1 MQKSSNTSSSSA
13 PTYSSTGDSEKDA
26 IDSVVNR
33 AKVLSPRRNTT
44 NAESIDAL
52 VCEQLAHFG
61 IAETSAYGK
70 ALGNT
75 ARHLYNA
82 QADVMQLWDI
92 TSNTLKTLN
101 KEDRV
106 SYFNAKKFLSF
117 QIAKILDTLQN
128 PFRATY
134 QSLSGGNGTQGHYP
148 LFDNVTALFSA
159 TPVIVKTATYVY
171 ACTEWVDDAFQG
183 KEFTHQIYSRLL
195 NPTNISLANAIVD
208 LEAGPY
214 ASEYLA
220 WNFNSGMAAID
231 ALLSNV
237 LSHSDVLIV
246 SRNVYGGVYQ
256 LLHDYF
262 ARANRMD
269 IQIVWFDGYDAD
281 SFAKC
286 LAQTKK
292 QHAERLASGANLHVY
307 LESPCNPHGYV
318 LDVPQICK
326 MAHTENALVMLDSTL
341 ATPVL
346 SQPLQQPEKTA
357 RPDYVVHSYTK
368 DLCGSGATT
377 AGVVIGEVHRMFQP
391 KGSCQNNVDWSQTM
405 FWDVY
410 YIKGAFLDS
419 EKAFD
424 ILNGMKTLEQRML
437 NKVINTQVLTT
448 FLNAHPL
455 IRVNSHALP
464 SHANAGLRKK
474 LHKHGWPCPLFTVD
488 MAQAN
493 LSREVFTRFFDA
505 LEPAFSHQ
513 VSIGQNN
520 TIILCPAL
528 TSHSELSREEQ
539 KKANIE
545 LTTMRIAMG
554 TDNVKQL
561 IAHFMLAAK
570 HFIEPHMPGFCDG
583 FMDNK
588 RIDTLYVSTSEQVCR
603 EHFSSVKSMDALME
617 VYD

>member
-1 MQKSSNTSSSSA
+1 MQSSSQHNK
-13 PTYSSTGDSEKDA
+13 PNHVDSTTLQH
-26 IDSVVNR
+26 
-33 AKVLSPRRNTT
+33 AKVLSPRRNSTE
-44 NAESIDAL
+44 AGSIDAL
-52 VCEQLAHFG
+52 VNEQLAHFG
-61 IAETSAYGK
+61 IDPHSNYGQ
-70 ALGNT
+70 ALSET
-75 ARHLYNA
+75 ARHLYHA
-82 QADVMQLWDI
+82 QANVMQLWDI
-92 TSNTLKTLN
+92 TSSTLSSLN

-106 SYFNAKKFLSF
+106 AYFNAKKFLSF

-134 QSLSGGNGTQGHYP
+134 QSLAGGEGAQSHYP

-159 TPVIVKTATYVY
+159 TPVVVRTATYVY

-208 LEAGPY
+208 LEAGPH
-214 ASEYLA
+214 ASHYLA

-231 ALLSNV
+231 AVLSNV
-237 LSHSDVLIV
+237 LSHGDVLIV

-269 IQIVWFDGYDAD
+269 IQIAWFDGYDKE
-281 SFAKC
+281 SFAEF
-286 LAQTKK
+286 LATTQNKYRG
-292 QHAERLASGANLHVY
+292 RLDKGANLHVY

-318 LDVPQICK
+318 LDVPEICK
-326 MAHTENALVMLDSTL
+326 QAHANNALVMLDSTL

-346 SQPLQQPEKTA
+346 HQPLQHKEENA
-357 RPDYVVHSYTK
+357 RPDYVIHSYTK

-377 AGVVIGEVHRMFQP
+377 AGVVIGAAHRMFQP
-391 KGSCQNNVDWSQTM
+391 KGSSINGVDWSQTL

-424 ILNGMKTLEQRML
+424 VLNGMKTLEQRML
-437 NKVINTQVLTT
+437 TKVINTKVFTA
-448 FLNAHPL
+448 FLNVHPK
-455 IRVNSHALP
+455 IRVNCHGLP
-464 SHANAGLRKK
+464 THANAGLREKQ
-474 LHKHGWPCPLFTVD
+474 HKNGWPCTLFTVD
-488 MAQAN
+488 MAPAN
-493 LSREVFTRFFDA
+493 LPKDVFTRFFDA

-513 VSIGQNN
+513 VSIGQSN

-528 TSHSELSREEQ
+528 TSHSELSSDEQ
-539 KKANIE
+539 KKAGID

-554 TDNVKQL
+554 TDNVKQQ

-570 HFIEPHMPGFCDG
+570 HFIAPHTPDFC
-583 FMDNK
+583 
-588 RIDTLYVSTSEQVCR
+588 
-603 EHFSSVKSMDALME
+603 EHFMSYADIDALYTAISAE
-617 VYD
+617 VCAQHFANTPSMAKLMGGLD

>member
-1 MQKSSNTSSSSA
+1 MQSPFEN
-13 PTYSSTGDSEKDA
+13 
-26 IDSVVNR
+26 
-33 AKVLSPRRNTT
+33 AKLLSPRRNTT
-44 NAESIDAL
+44 AADSVESL
-52 VCEQLAHFG
+52 VSEQLDHFG
-61 IAETSAYGK
+61 IAADSDYGK
-70 ALGNT
+70 ALAAT
-75 ARHLYNA
+75 ANHLYHA
-82 QADVMQLWDI
+82 QSDVMRLWDI
-92 TSNTLKTLN
+92 TSNTLKSLN

-106 SYFNAKKFLSF
+106 AYFNAKKFLSF

-134 QSLSGGNGTQGHYP
+134 QSLAGGNASQGHYP

-159 TPVIVKTATYVY
+159 TPVIVRTATYVY

-208 LEAGPY
+208 MEAGPY
-214 ASEYLA
+214 AADYLA

-231 ALLSNV
+231 GMLSNV
-237 LSHSDVLIV
+237 LTHGDVLVV

-269 IQIVWFDGYDAD
+269 IQLVWFDGYTKEEFEACLER
-281 SFAKC
+281 AK
-286 LAQTKK
+286 ATHK
-292 QHAERLASGANLHVY
+292 QRLADGANLHVY

-318 LDVPQICK
+318 LDVPAICQR
-326 MAHTENALVMLDSTL
+326 AHQEGALVMLDSTL
-341 ATPVL
+341 ATPEL
-346 SQPLQQPEKTA
+346 HQPLQHADKAA

-368 DLCGSGATT
+368 DICGSGATT
-377 AGVVIGEVHRMFQP
+377 AGVVIGEAYRMFQP
-391 KGSCQNNVDWSQTM
+391 KGACVNGYDWSKTL

-424 ILNGMKTLEQRML
+424 VLNGMKTLPMRMM
-437 NKVINTQVLTT
+437 NKVINTRVFTA
-448 FLNAHPL
+448 FLNSHPK

-464 SHANAGLRKK
+464 EHSNAGLREKQ
-474 LHKHGWPCPLFTVD
+474 HRHGWPCPLFTVD
-488 MAQAN
+488 MAEAG
-493 LSREVFTRFFDA
+493 LSRETFTRFFDA

-513 VSIGQNN
+513 VSIGQTN

-528 TSHSELSREEQ
+528 TSHSELSTEEQ
-539 KKANIE
+539 KKAGIE

-554 TDNVKQL
+554 TDDVKQL
-561 IAHFMLAAK
+561 MAHFVLAAK
-570 HFIEPHMPGFCDG
+570 HFIEPALLGFCEG
-583 FMDNK
+583 FMSPADVDK
-588 RIDTLYVSTSEQVCR
+588 LYATMSTEVCQQR
-603 EHFSSVKSMDALME
+603 FDDAPSMQSLLDK
-617 VYD
+617 